1 MFSLHRKLAQAE
13 AFFER
18 ENARDEAIARAR
30 PAWWNVGKILLGLF
44 CIARSFA
51 SAASTTRVNANAL
64 AALFVIAG
72 AYLVYEGACLL
83 LEKCRDPQ
91 PPA

>member
-44 CIARSFA
+44 CIVRSVA
-51 SAASTTRVNANAL
+51 IAGSTTRVNAYAL
-64 AALFVIAG
+64 AALFFIAG
-72 AYLVYEGACLL
+72 AYLAYEGARLL
-83 LEKCRDPQ
+83 IAKGRDPQ
-91 PPA
+91 TPA